1 MGRRGT
7 GMKFAEKLRRGRAH
21 LLIVAVMIV
30 TAIVVVNLEDEALT
44 SEVGRH
50 PAHAVLP
57 GQ

>member
-1 MGRRGT
+1 
-7 GMKFAEKLRRGRAH
+7 MKFSEKLCRGRAH

-44 SEVGRH
+44 SEVGHH
-50 PAHAVLP
+50 PDHAELR